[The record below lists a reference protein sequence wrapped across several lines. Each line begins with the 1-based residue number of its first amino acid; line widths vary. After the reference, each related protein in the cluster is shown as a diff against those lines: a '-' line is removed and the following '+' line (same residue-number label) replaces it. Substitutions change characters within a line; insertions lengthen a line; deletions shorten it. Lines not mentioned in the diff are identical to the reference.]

1 MPSADQ
7 SRCAGTSYRQ
17 AAEGELSVSTK
28 YHKRFPLDEI
38 PEIAI
43 EKDENGG
50 YVQISVS
57 DNGSGIPETVRLH
70 IFEPFVGTKGE
81 GHQGIGLSVV
91 YNTVNALVQ

>member
-17 AAEGELSVSTK
+17 AAEGELWAVGPRAAELSVTTK
-28 YHKRFPLDEI
+28 YHNRFPLDEI

-57 DNGSGIPETVRLH
+57 DNGSGIPETVR
-70 IFEPFVGTKGE
+70 TRD
-81 GHQGIGLSVV
+81 IG
-91 YNTVNALVQ
+91 A